1 MKIKIQDG
9 IFYETPKKPSKKD
22 ILYWDNP
29 TEEQYLCSKF
39 KPSVL
44 DKVPA
49 DDETELIDKWKDYCK
64 NGLWFYNKG
73 VATYITGM
81 HFEHLL
87 LNKFNGTYMFY
98 TESQR
103 NDFYL
108 KDLIFKSKK
117 VNKVNI
123 TTARRY
129 GATGMQISEILYYL
143 NNVNE
148 FRTVIVCKNYEYAQ
162 DEYINKLVYLFK
174 TRPNWSLNRK
184 IFNPT
189 NKPIVGGFSTNV
201 FYNSVSIVNHSANSI
216 ENIFYE
222 FLPLFGLFDYIVC
235 DGITDNDIIKNGS
248 KFIKSDKS
256 VFYNLRHEGSTIEI
270 KGEDVINRKVPK
282 EYSMFLP
289 KELLPDKYGKINL
302 RKNKTYVKEK
312 WVA

>member
-9 IFYETPKKPSKKD
+9 IFYETPKKPSKED

-29 TEEQYLCSKF
+29 KEEQYLGSKF

-44 DKVPA
+44 DKVP
-49 DDETELIDKWKDYCK
+49 DNDEIELIDKWKDYCK

-87 LNKFNGTYMFY
+87 LNKFNGTYRFY

-117 VNKVNI
+117 ANKVNI

-129 GATGMQISEILYYL
+129 GATGMQISEILYYV
-143 NNVNE
+143 NNSKE
-148 FRTVIVCKNYEYAQ
+148 FRACIVCCNYEYAK
-162 DEYINKLVYLFK
+162 DKYISQLVYLFK
-174 TRPNWSLNRK
+174 TRPSWSLNRK
-184 IFNPT
+184 IFNPN
-189 NKPIVGGFSTNV
+189 NKPIGGSFSTDL
-201 FYNSVSIVNHSANSI
+201 FYNRVSIVKHSANSI

-222 FLPLFGLFDYIVC
+222 FLPLLGLFDYIVC
-235 DGITDNDIIKNGS
+235 DGITDNDIIKNGIE
-248 KFIKSDKS
+248 FIKSDKS
-256 VFYNLRHEGSTIEI
+256 VFYNLRREDSTIEI
-270 KGEDVINRKVPK
+270 KGGDVINRKVPK

-302 RKNKTYVKEK
+302 RKNKIYVKEK